1 VAMAQDAASADVQ
14 SSLSTSATETQPSHA
29 QPQRTMDQR
38 PQDGMDAGVLVALDA
53 LVATSPTNI
62 YHPYS
67 PVVSPLV
74 TPGSLSL
81 SIYQLV
87 QIIIILILL
96 FFYFSLMI

>member
-14 SSLSTSATETQPSHA
+14 SSLSTSAETQPSHA
-29 QPQRTMDQR
+29 QPQRTMDQH
-38 PQDGMDAGVLVALDA
+38 PQDGMDAGALVALDA

-74 TPGSLSL
+74 TPGLLSL
-81 SIYQLV
+81 SIY
-87 QIIIILILL
+87 LL
-96 FFYFSLMI
+96 FK